1 MNYLNKEEN
10 KIKGKNKKLVIA
22 CSSKFQDEIQKWKKH
37 FESLGYEV
45 INYPKKIN
53 QEDTEE
59 YRKVYIKFFK
69 SLDETDNLFIL
80 NEEKNGIKGYIGAE
94 TFAELSYAMVQK
106 VIHNKDKKIWI
117 LNSPSEEVKSYREIM
132 NFIDLGWIELYK

>member
-1 MNYLNKEEN
+1 MRYINQELKDVREN
-10 KIKGKNKKLVIA
+10 RKLVIA
-22 CSSKFQDEIQKWKKH
+22 ASSKFQEQIKKWKEH
-37 FESLGYEV
+37 FEKLGYEV

-59 YRKVYIKFFK
+59 YRKVYIEFFK
-69 SLDETDNLFIL
+69 SLDDTDNLFIL

-106 VIHNKDKKIWI
+106 VIHNRDKKVWI
-117 LNSPSEEVKSYREIM
+117 LYNPSEEVKCYREIM
-132 NFIDLGWIELYK
+132 NFMDLGWIELYKN